1 MKSAANEGKM
11 VKVFTRTSWD
21 KNGHADVFE
30 AYKALADEISKFSVE
45 NNQYIKDIH
54 YVEHASTVL
63 ASVVFTTDNILKD
76 VCEQMRT
83 QVQHMEDMID
93 DLETYK
99 DFVDDIWDLLGDD
112 LKDKLNKKLLIK
124 KE

>member
-1 MKSAANEGKM
+1 M
-11 VKVFTRTSWD
+11 VKVFIANGCED
-21 KNGHADVFE
+21 KYHYNGSSLFQ
-30 AYKALADEISKFSVE
+30 AYRILADEISKFSVE

-54 YVEHASTVL
+54 YVEDDTCVL

-83 QVQHMEDMID
+83 QVQHMEDMVE
-93 DLETYK
+93 DLEAYK
-99 DFVDDIWDLLGDD
+99 DFVDEIWDLLGDD
-112 LKDKLNKKLLIK
+112 LKDQLNKKLLVK

>member
-1 MKSAANEGKM
+1 M
-11 VKVFTRTSWD
+11 VKVFTKTCWD
-21 KNGHADVFE
+21 KSGHADVFE
-30 AYKALADEISKFSVE
+30 AYKELADEISKFSVE

-76 VCEQMRT
+76 VCEQMRI

-124 KE
+124 KEIK

>member
-1 MKSAANEGKM
+1 M
-11 VKVFTRTSWD
+11 VKVFTKTGLD
-21 KNGHADVFE
+21 KNGHVNIFE

-54 YVEHASTVL
+54 YVEYANNVL

-76 VCEQMRT
+76 VCEQLRI

-99 DFVDDIWDLLGDD
+99 DFVDDIWDLLGND

-124 KE
+124 RI

>member
-11 VKVFTRTSWD
+11 VKVFTKTGWD

-30 AYKALADEISKFSVE
+30 AYKVLADEISKFSVE

-54 YVEHASTVL
+54 YVEDANNVL

>member
-1 MKSAANEGKM
+1 M
-11 VKVFTRTSWD
+11 VKVFTKTGWD

-30 AYKALADEISKFSVE
+30 AYKVLADEISKFSVE

-54 YVEHASTVL
+54 YVEDANNVL

-76 VCEQMRT
+76 VCEQMRI

>member
-1 MKSAANEGKM
+1 M
-11 VKVFTRTSWD
+11 VKVFTKTGWD

-30 AYKALADEISKFSVE
+30 AYRELADEISKFSVE

-54 YVEHASTVL
+54 YVEDAKSVL

>member
-1 MKSAANEGKM
+1 
-11 VKVFTRTSWD
+11 
-21 KNGHADVFE
+21 
-30 AYKALADEISKFSVE
+30 
-45 NNQYIKDIH
+45 
-54 YVEHASTVL
+54 
-63 ASVVFTTDNILKD
+63 
-76 VCEQMRT
+76 MRT

>member
-1 MKSAANEGKM
+1 M
-11 VKVFTRTSWD
+11 VKVFTKTCWD
-21 KNGHADVFE
+21 KSGHADVFE
-30 AYKALADEISKFSVE
+30 AYKELADEISKFSVE
-45 NNQYIKDIH
+45 YNQYIKDIH

-76 VCEQMRT
+76 VYEQMRI

-93 DLETYK
+93 DLEIYK
-99 DFVDDIWDLLGDD
+99 DFVDDIWDLLSDD

-124 KE
+124 KEIK

>member
-1 MKSAANEGKM
+1 M
-11 VKVFTRTSWD
+11 VKVFTATGWD
-21 KNGHADVFE
+21 KNGHSDVFE
-30 AYKALADEISKFSVE
+30 AYKDLANEISEFSVK

-54 YVEHASTVL
+54 YVEDDNSVL

-83 QVQHMEDMID
+83 QVQHMEDMVE
-93 DLETYK
+93 DLEAYK
-99 DFVDDIWDLLGDD
+99 DFVDEIWDLLGDD
-112 LKDKLNKKLLIK
+112 LKDQLNEKLLVK

>member
-1 MKSAANEGKM
+1 M
-11 VKVFTRTSWD
+11 VKVFTANGWD
-21 KNGHADVFE
+21 KNGHSDVFE
-30 AYKALADEISKFSVE
+30 AYKTLANEISEFSVK

-54 YVEHASTVL
+54 YVEDDNSVL

-83 QVQHMEDMID
+83 QVQHMEDMVE

-112 LKDKLNKKLLIK
+112 LKDQLSKKLLIK

>member
-1 MKSAANEGKM
+1 M
-11 VKVFTRTSWD
+11 VKVFTANGLDD
-21 KNGHADVFE
+21 KYHYNGPSLFN
-30 AYKALADEISKFSVE
+30 AYRVLADEISKFSVE

-54 YVEHASTVL
+54 YVEDGDTVL

-83 QVQHMEDMID
+83 QVQHMEDMVE

-112 LKDKLNKKLLIK
+112 LKDQLNKKLLIK

>member
-1 MKSAANEGKM
+1 M
-11 VKVFTRTSWD
+11 VKVFTASGWD
-21 KNGHADVFE
+21 KNGHSDVFE
-30 AYKALADEISKFSVE
+30 AYKDLADDISQFSVE

-54 YVEHASTVL
+54 YVENGNMVL

-76 VCEQMRT
+76 VCESMRT
-83 QVQHMEDMID
+83 QVQHMEDMVE

-112 LKDKLNKKLLIK
+112 LKDQLNKKLLVK

>member
-1 MKSAANEGKM
+1 M
-11 VKVFTRTSWD
+11 VKVFTATGWD
-21 KNGHADVFE
+21 DNHTGFSLID
-30 AYKALADEISKFSVE
+30 AYEALADKISKFSVE

-54 YVEHASTVL
+54 YVEDDNFVL

-83 QVQHMEDMID
+83 QVQHMEDMVD
-93 DLETYK
+93 DLEAYK
-99 DFVDDIWDLLGDD
+99 DFVDEIWDLLDDD
-112 LKDKLNKKLLIK
+112 LKDQLNEKLLVK

>member
-1 MKSAANEGKM
+1 M
-11 VKVFTRTSWD
+11 VKVFTATGWG
-21 KNGHADVFE
+21 KNGHSDVFE
-30 AYKALADEISKFSVE
+30 AYKTLADEISKFSVE

-54 YVEHASTVL
+54 YVEEDNNVL

-83 QVQHMEDMID
+83 QVQHMEDMVE

-99 DFVDDIWDLLGDD
+99 DFVDDIWNLLGDD
-112 LKDKLNKKLLIK
+112 LKDQLNKKLLIK

>member
-1 MKSAANEGKM
+1 M
-11 VKVFTRTSWD
+11 VKVFTKTCWD
-21 KNGHADVFE
+21 KNGNEDVFE
-30 AYKALADEISKFSVE
+30 AYRELADEISKFSVE

-54 YVEHASTVL
+54 YVEDAKSVL

-93 DLETYK
+93 DLEAYK
-99 DFVDDIWDLLGDD
+99 DFVDDIWNLLGDD

>member
-1 MKSAANEGKM
+1 M
-11 VKVFTRTSWD
+11 VKVFTRTCWD
-21 KNGHADVFE
+21 KNGNADVFE
-30 AYKALADEISKFSVE
+30 AYRELADEISKFSVE

-54 YVEHASTVL
+54 YVEDANNVL

-112 LKDKLNKKLLIK
+112 LKDKLNKKFLIK

>member
-1 MKSAANEGKM
+1 M
-11 VKVFTRTSWD
+11 VKVFTSTGWGRY
-21 KNGHADVFE
+21 GHFDVFE
-30 AYKALADEISKFSVE
+30 AYKTLADEISKFSAE
-45 NNQYIKDIH
+45 NNLYIKDIH
-54 YVEHASTVL
+54 YVEDDENNVL

-83 QVQHMEDMID
+83 QVQHMEDMIE

-99 DFVDDIWDLLGDD
+99 DFVGDIWDSLGDD
-112 LKDKLNKKLLIK
+112 LKDQLNKKLLIK

>member
-1 MKSAANEGKM
+1 M
-11 VKVFTRTSWD
+11 VKVFIKTGWD

-30 AYKALADEISKFSVE
+30 AYKALADEISKFSIE

-54 YVEHASTVL
+54 YVEDTNNVL

-76 VCEQMRT
+76 VCGQMQI

-124 KE
+124 KEIK